1 MEHEDI
7 RLFHQIIIELCNE
20 LGIEYS
26 FLSYNWI
33 IRLKKNNIVR
43 YIAGNRWDLNSEATG
58 NIMCDKFATYEILHN
73 AGIPVIEHK
82 MIFDSVSR
90 YKYLEPNGN
99 WGMIID
105 YFHHNNQKIVV
116 KPNHGSEGM
125 GVYLCE
131 NLRDLEKAVT
141 ILMRT
146 NSSISIC
153 PFYAIKEEY
162 RVFYLN
168 GEVLL
173 IYKKS
178 RPFVTG
184 DGENDLQQLIL
195 LAGYDEIKVDTPDID
210 FNYVPDNGEIIHL
223 TWKHNLF
230 YGAKPQ
236 ILPFGTLYNQISIL
250 ANSAAQEMNIH
261 FATIDIIENDQ
272 NDLRILEIN
281 SGVCMT
287 IFAQTNESNLSIAK
301 TIYKKALSAFMTE

>member
-1 MEHEDI
+1 MEHENI

-33 IRLKKNNIVR
+33 LRLKKNKIVR

-82 MIFDSVSR
+82 MVFDPVSR
-90 YKYLEPNGN
+90 YKYLESCGN

-105 YFHHNNQKIVV
+105 YYNHNNQKIVV
-116 KPNHGSEGM
+116 KPNRGSEGM
-125 GVYLCE
+125 GVFLCE
-131 NLRDLEKAVT
+131 NLRDLEKAIT

-153 PFYAIKEEY
+153 PFYPIKEEY

-168 GEVLL
+168 GKVLL

-178 RPFVTG
+178 RPFVIG
-184 DGENDLQQLIL
+184 DGKNNLQQLIHL
-195 LAGYDEIKVDTPDID
+195 SEYREIESDIPNIDYHFTPKKDEKV
-210 FNYVPDNGEIIHL
+210 YL

-236 ILPFGTLYNQISIL
+236 VIPADALYNQISVL
-250 ANSAAQEMNIH
+250 AINAAREMNIH
-261 FATIDIIENDQ
+261 FATIDIIETDQ
-272 NDLRILEIN
+272 NDLRVLEIN

-301 TIYKKALSAFMTE
+301 TIYKKALSALMTE